1 MKHNGITKKIQLI
14 QEKVEKREK
23 MKEKMRYIGNK

>member
-14 QEKVEKREK
+14 QEKAEKREK
-23 MKEKMRYIGNK
+23 NERKDEIHRK

>member
-1 MKHNGITKKIQLI
+1 MESLKKIQLI
-14 QEKVEKREK
+14 QEKAEKREK

>member
-1 MKHNGITKKIQLI
+1 MKHNGITKKMQLI
-14 QEKVEKREK
+14 QEKAEKREK